1 MKKVLAI
8 LSIVALASCNGNGA
22 SSDVLDSTKV
32 EPTVV
37 ADTAAVVDTLL
48 KNDTLLDSVVVDPET
63 GNFKLK

>member
-32 EPTVV
+32 EPTVI
-37 ADTAAVVDTLL
+37 DTVAVVDTLL
-48 KNDTLLDSVVVDPET
+48 KNDTLLESVEVDSET
-63 GNFKLK
+63 GNLKLK